1 MKERKWQ
8 RGGRFEKGWLP
19 PLWVRL
25 AWSASFDIVVKVL
38 VKETAKSESYNERV
52 KVSVKKDLKRKK
64 MLGLTW
70 SASAA
75 TVVKALVKVRV
86 TMKE

>member
-8 RGGRFEKGWLP
+8 RGGRFGKRWSP

-25 AWSASFDIVVKVL
+25 AWSASAATDVKVL
-38 VKETAKSESYNERV
+38 VKVTEKSESYNERV

-70 SASAA
+70 FASIF
-75 TVVKALVKVRV
+75 VVF
-86 TMKE
+86 